1 MICLFGMTK
10 HVISLASKSVR
21 TNVGSAVDTDTSV
34 NNIPFIFMLPSVIKN
49 TVKNG
54 DIATLFN
61 SLFEF
66 DLTQFK
72 IRQ

>member
-1 MICLFGMTK
+1 MTK

-49 TVKNG
+49 TVKSG
-54 DIATLFN
+54 DIAALFN